1 MTGQLSDF
9 LAAHAERIADVM
21 RRSSA
26 EVESRR
32 SNGVEHGPQQLVN
45 AVVVALNADD
55 LTPITT
61 YFDLNG
67 ERGPGIE
74 NRLDTALSRLSALR
88 RATVSV
94 ADTEV
99 DAPARV
105 ALADCAAEELEAIS
119 RRLASDVTGALGGKV
134 ASMVTSSS
142 ARGTSMSITMHELR
156 RPLTILNSYGQLL
169 STGMLGQLP
178 ETAMVAIE
186 GITASTE
193 MMVRMVNAIAEVSRL
208 EDPDDRLNLEVISVD
223 EIVTGAVDHVSM
235 EAKLRDTV
243 IEVDA
248 TSNVTI
254 KGDRRRLT
262 LALTNMVGNAVKHG
276 PPGSTI
282 TVLAFADD
290 AGAHFI
296 VRDRGHGFPPADAS
310 HLFDKYFRSVAERQR
325 KVPGSGL
332 GLFIVK
338 TVAQRHNGSVSARST
353 PGEGAE
359 FEMIIPINQ

>member
-9 LAAHAERIADVM
+9 LAAHAERVADVM
-21 RRSSA
+21 RRTGAEQEARASA
-26 EVESRR
+26 
-32 SNGVEHGPQQLVN
+32 NGDRGPRQFIN
-45 AVVVALNADD
+45 AVLVALTADD
-55 LTPITT
+55 LRPLTAFFELGGDKPA
-61 YFDLNG
+61 
-67 ERGPGIE
+67 GIDQ
-74 NRLDTALSRLSALR
+74 RLETALSRLAALR
-88 RATVSV
+88 RASLAV
-94 ADTEV
+94 AADEMNDAEQLTLAIAAGDEV
-99 DAPARV
+99 GQV
-105 ALADCAAEELEAIS
+105 G
-119 RRLASDVTGALGGKV
+119 RRLAASVTATL
-134 ASMVTSSS
+134 AARLSTMATSSS

-178 ETAMVAIE
+178 ETA
-186 GITASTE
+186 STE

-208 EDPDDRLNLEVISVD
+208 EDPDDQLNFEVISVD

-243 IEVDA
+243 LETDVQPE
-248 TSNVTI
+248 VTI
-254 KGDRRRLT
+254 RGDRRRLT

-282 TVLAFADD
+282 SVRAFGDGD
-290 AGAHFI
+290 GAHFV
-296 VRDRGHGFPPADAS
+296 VRDQGQGFPNEDAD

-338 TVAQRHNGSVSARST
+338 TVAERHNGHVFARSAA
-353 PGEGAE
+353 GEGAE
-359 FEMIIPINQ
+359 FEMIIPIHQ